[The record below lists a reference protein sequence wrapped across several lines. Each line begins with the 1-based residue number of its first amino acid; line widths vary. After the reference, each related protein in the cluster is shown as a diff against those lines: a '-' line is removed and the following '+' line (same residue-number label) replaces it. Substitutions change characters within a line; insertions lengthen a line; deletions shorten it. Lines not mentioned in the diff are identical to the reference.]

1 MWPEFMVSLFGS
13 DNGHGG
19 QSRRDFLKIGGMA
32 AGGLSLAQLLEA
44 EARAGTG
51 HSHKAIINIFLAGGP
66 PHIDMFDM
74 KPEAPREIRGEFRP
88 IKSNVPGMEFCEL
101 FPNLAKCAD
110 KFAIIRSIADSD
122 GRHDPF
128 QCMTG
133 RKKGDRATTPQGG
146 WPNFGAWISKLQGS
160 HPGIPANVA
169 MMYPTKGGSWGNP
182 YDGGFMGAAHSPMN
196 LVEKDPGAKPQNL
209 ALQGISLDRL
219 HDRNRLRSAIDK
231 FQRAAD
237 ATGQMAGLDIY
248 SQQALGILSRS
259 KLMDA
264 LDLSKENPKVAARY
278 GVNDPVY
285 TYDGPPKMV
294 RNFLVA
300 LRLVEAGARV
310 VSLNFS
316 RWDWHGTADLFNFKR
331 AKEDFP
337 MLDKGLSALLT
348 DLHSRGLDKDVSV
361 VVWGEF
367 GRTPRLN
374 KLNSRDHW
382 SGANFALM
390 AGGGMRT
397 GQVIGATDREAG
409 YPTERPVKFQEIF
422 ATLYQ
427 CIGLDPATAAV
438 PDHQGRPLYLVDS
451 GNKPLRELVG

>member
-1 MWPEFMVSLFGS
+1 MINLLSDKGS
-13 DNGHGG
+13 DGG

-32 AGGLSLAQLLEA
+32 CGGLSLAQLLEA
-44 EARAGTG
+44 EARSGTG
-51 HSHKAIINIFLAGGP
+51 RSHKAIINIFLAGGP

-74 KPEAPREIRGEFRP
+74 KPDAPREIRGEFQP

-101 FPNLAKCAD
+101 FPRLAKCAD
-110 KFAIIRSIADSD
+110 KFAIIRSMADCD
-122 GRHDPF
+122 GRHDPY

-133 RKKGDRATTPQGG
+133 RKKGDRMAAPQGG
-146 WPNFGAWISKLQGS
+146 WPNFGAWISKLRGS
-160 HPGIPANVA
+160 NPGVPANLS
-169 MMYPTKGGSWGNP
+169 MMYPTKGGNWGTA
-182 YDGGFMGAAHSPMN
+182 YGGGFMGAAHAPMN
-196 LVEKDPGAKPQNL
+196 LVEKDPLAKPQNL
-209 ALQGISLDRL
+209 ALRGISLDRL
-219 HDRNRLRSAIDK
+219 EDRNRLRSAIDDL
-231 FQRAAD
+231 QRTAEASGD
-237 ATGQMAGLDIY
+237 NLDIY
-248 SQQALGILSRS
+248 NQQALGILSRS
-259 KLMDA
+259 KLLDA
-264 LDLSKENPKVAARY
+264 LDLSKEDPKVTARY

-300 LRLVEAGARV
+300 LRLVAAGARV
-310 VSLNFS
+310 VTLNFS

-337 MLDKGLSALLT
+337 MLDKGLSALFT
-348 DLHSRGLDKDVSV
+348 DLHARGLDKDVAV

-382 SGANFALM
+382 PGASFALM

-409 YPTERPVKFQEIF
+409 YPTERPVKFQEVF
-422 ATLYQ
+422 ATLYH
-427 CIGLDPATAAV
+427 CIGLDPTNTTV
-438 PDHQGRPLYLVDS
+438 RDHQGRPHYLVDA
-451 GNKPLRELVG
+451 GNKPISELVG

>member
-1 MWPEFMVSLFGS
+1 MLNLSS
-13 DNGHGG
+13 H
-19 QSRRDFLKIGGMA
+19 SRRDFLKIGGMA
-32 AGGLSLAQLLEA
+32 CGGLSLPQLLEA
-44 EARAGTG
+44 EATTGTG
-51 HSHKAIINIFLAGGP
+51 RGHKAVINIFLAGGP

-101 FPNLAKCAD
+101 FPSLAKCAD
-110 KFAIIRSIADSD
+110 KFAIIRSMADSD
-122 GRHDPF
+122 GRHDAY

-146 WPNFGAWISKLQGS
+146 WPNLGAWVSKLQGS
-160 HPGIPANVA
+160 RPGVPANLSL
-169 MMYPTKGGSWGNP
+169 MYPTKVGGWGNT
-182 YDGGFMGAAHSPMN
+182 YGGGFIGPAHAPIN
-196 LVEKDPGAKPQNL
+196 LVEKDPIAKPQNL
-209 ALQGISLDRL
+209 ALQGITLDRL
-219 HDRNRLRSAIDK
+219 HDRNRLRQAIDD
-231 FQRAAD
+231 FQRAAE
-237 ATGQMAGLDIY
+237 AGGEELDIFN
-248 SQQALGILSRS
+248 QQALGILSRT
-259 KLMDA
+259 KLLDA
-264 LDLSKENPKVAARY
+264 LDLSKEDPKVASRY

-310 VSLNFS
+310 VTLHFS
-316 RWDWHGTADLFNFKR
+316 RWDWHGLADLFNFKR

-337 MLDKGLSALLT
+337 MLDKGLASMFT
-348 DLHSRGLDKDVSV
+348 DLHARGLDKDVAV

-374 KLNSRDHW
+374 KYNSRDHW
-382 SGANFALM
+382 PASSFALM

-397 GQVIGATDREAG
+397 GQVIGATDREAAQ
-409 YPTERPVKFQEIF
+409 PTERPIKFQDVF

-427 CIGLDPATAAV
+427 CLGLNPANTTVQDPL
-438 PDHQGRPLYLVDS
+438 GRPQNLVDP
-451 GNKPLRELVG
+451 GYHPIRELVG